1 MEQEFVQ
8 DGFFQLLQQFR
19 RIHWGG
25 ELEEMTQGEFMAMTA
40 IRRGQAAS
48 PDKPGVYVSALAD
61 RLMISVSMVSKMLK
75 TLEEKGWILRTIDPE
90 SRRNTF
96 VSMTESGRA
105 LHDRE
110 LERSRALNLRV
121 QETLGQDNLARFL
134 TDAQALLECY
144 AQELGTG

>member
-1 MEQEFVQ
+1 MEQEFAQ

-19 RIHWGG
+19 RIRWGA

-40 IRRGQAAS
+40 IRRGQEAC
-48 PDKPGVYVSALAD
+48 PEKPGVYVSALAD
-61 RLMISVSMVSKMLK
+61 RLMISVSMVSKMLR
-75 TLEEKGWILRTIDPE
+75 TLEEKGWIMRTIDPE

-96 VSMTESGRA
+96 VSLTETGRTQ
-105 LHDRE
+105 HDRE
-110 LERSRALNLRV
+110 QKRSRELNLRV
-121 QETLGQDNLARFL
+121 QEALGQENLSRLL